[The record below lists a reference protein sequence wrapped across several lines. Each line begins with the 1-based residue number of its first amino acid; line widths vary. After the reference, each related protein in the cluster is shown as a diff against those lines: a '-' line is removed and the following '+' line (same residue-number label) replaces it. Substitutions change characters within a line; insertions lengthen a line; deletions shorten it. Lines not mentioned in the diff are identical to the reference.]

1 MKVASL
7 FSGGKDS
14 AYALYLALSSG
25 WDVEYLVSVFP
36 WSQDS
41 WMFHYPGIELT
52 KLQAKR
58 IGIKHKIL
66 KTPGDKNQEVEDLKK
81 FLRKLEID
89 GIVSGAVA
97 SEYQKQ
103 RLDFI
108 CEDLGIR
115 SFSPLWYKNPE
126 TLLKEM
132 IENEF
137 KLMIMSVAA
146 AGFNV
151 GWLGRKIDER
161 CIHDLRI
168 LNKKFGVHMSGEGG
182 EFESIV
188 LDCPLFS
195 KPIKIKKA
203 RKIWLGNRG
212 HLSISEAV

>member
-14 AYALYLALSSG
+14 TYALYLALSSG
-25 WDVEYLVSVFP
+25 WDVECLVSVFP

-41 WMFHYPGIELT
+41 WMFHYPGIRLT
-52 KLQAKR
+52 KLQAER

-81 FLRKLEID
+81 VLGKLKID
-89 GIVSGAVA
+89 GIISGAVA

-108 CEDLGIR
+108 CRDLGIR
-115 SFSPLWYKNPE
+115 SFSPLWHKNPE
-126 TLLKEM
+126 TILREM
-132 IENEF
+132 LENEF
-137 KLMIMSVAA
+137 KIMIISVSA
-146 AGFNV
+146 AGLNI
-151 GWLGRKIDER
+151 GWLGRRIDER
-161 CIHDLRI
+161 CIHDLKI
-168 LNKKFGVHMSGEGG
+168 LNKKFGIHISGEGG
-182 EFESIV
+182 EFESLV

-203 RKIWLGNRG
+203 RRIWLGDRG
-212 HLSISEAV
+212 HLSISEAK